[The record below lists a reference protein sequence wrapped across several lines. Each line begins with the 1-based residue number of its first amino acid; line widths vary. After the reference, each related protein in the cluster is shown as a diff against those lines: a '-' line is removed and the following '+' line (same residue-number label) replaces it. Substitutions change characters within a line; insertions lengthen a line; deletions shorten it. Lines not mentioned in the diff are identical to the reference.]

1 MEHWVEEVVGGLD
14 HMARM
19 EHMEVEHMEVE
30 GMDTEVESHSRY
42 L

>member
-1 MEHWVEEVVGGLD
+1 MGGLD